1 MFEVVD
7 GVAATVVVVVV
18 VVLVAGVV
26 VDEELML
33 LFSFNNKFGLSCT
46 FILVSTSIMDEEE
59 AVASIG

>member
-7 GVAATVVVVVV
+7 DVDATVVVVVV

-46 FILVSTSIMDEEE
+46 CNI
-59 AVASIG
+59 AWH

>member
-1 MFEVVD
+1 VVD
-7 GVAATVVVVVV
+7 DVDATVVVVVV

-33 LFSFNNKFGLSCT
+33 LFSFNNKFVLSCT
-46 FILVSTSIMDEEE
+46 FMLVSTSIMDEDE